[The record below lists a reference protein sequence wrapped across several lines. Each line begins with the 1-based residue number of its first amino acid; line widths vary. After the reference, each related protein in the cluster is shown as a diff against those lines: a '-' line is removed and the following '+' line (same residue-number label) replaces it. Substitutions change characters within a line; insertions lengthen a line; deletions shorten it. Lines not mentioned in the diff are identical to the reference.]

1 MGYLVGQEKNIFE
14 EQECFIDLLHCVS
27 SSLELD
33 GNVIYICMFV
43 HDFCHTFLKYFI
55 TKKRSH
61 VVYLVYLSNF
71 FTAIFPVQI
80 NKNSRKWTLF
90 STNTNNKL
98 LQVTFIWRVAPLYFA
113 CQELDFRGFWFQS
126 NSPFEVKEL
135 IDCWAGNIPM
145 RLTCPSYHKRVYLHS
160 FLIIQDIAMIFPR
173 LTTQQNLTCYNQ

>member
-1 MGYLVGQEKNIFE
+1 MWFILFIFLT
-14 EQECFIDLLHCVS
+14 FSLL
-27 SSLELD
+27 
-33 GNVIYICMFV
+33 F
-43 HDFCHTFLKYFI
+43 
-55 TKKRSH
+55 
-61 VVYLVYLSNF
+61 
-71 FTAIFPVQI
+71 FPVQI

-160 FLIIQDIAMIFPR
+160 FLIIQDIANDISQVDNPTKPR
-173 LTTQQNLTCYNQ
+173 ATINKCFIISTYCNIWIPLHSKC